1 MRKVIF
7 NIHGIGI
14 PKRDLESG
22 EAPYWITPEFFA
34 EAVALARDSAHQVAF
49 TFDDGNLSDLETG
62 APVLNEAGMTAQFFV
77 LTGRIGMLGSLG
89 ETEIRTL
96 QEMGH
101 AIGSHGWDHVDWTG
115 LDAAGRTREI
125 DQAKARL
132 SEICGRQ
139 IEAASIPFGRYNAGV
154 LKALRQASFATA
166 YSSDG
171 GAVRGRPFPV
181 PRISLTGNMT
191 RTDLETI
198 LDGRESLKRRL
209 RRAVTTRLKR
219 VI

>member
-1 MRKVIF
+1 MRQVIF

-14 PKRDLESG
+14 PKRDLQPD
-22 EAPYWITPEFFA
+22 EAPYWITLEFFA
-34 EAVALARDSAHQVAF
+34 ETVALARDSAHQVAF
-49 TFDDGNLSDLETG
+49 TFDDGNLSDLEIG

-77 LTGRIGMLGSLG
+77 LAGRVGMPGSLG
-89 ETEIRTL
+89 ETEIRIL

-101 AIGSHGWDHVDWTG
+101 EIGSHGWDHVDWTG

-125 DQAKARL
+125 DEAKTRL
-132 SEICGRQ
+132 SEICGRP

-154 LKALRQASFATA
+154 LKVLRQASFTTA

-181 PRISLTGNMT
+181 PRTSLTGNMT
-191 RTDLETI
+191 RADLEAI
-198 LDGRESLKRRL
+198 LEGRESLKRRL

-219 VI
+219 II